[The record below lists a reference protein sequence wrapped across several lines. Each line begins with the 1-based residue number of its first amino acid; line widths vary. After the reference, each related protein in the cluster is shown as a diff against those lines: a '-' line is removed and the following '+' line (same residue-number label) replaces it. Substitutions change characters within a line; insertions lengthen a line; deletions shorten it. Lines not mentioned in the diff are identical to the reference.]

1 MIKRLIKNAAF
12 LLLAAMFLP
21 IVANAQY
28 KVMESS
34 KKRKPEWVNG
44 TIEDFIIVT
53 GRGKTIDAAKK
64 QVLPLVREEIMNSV
78 AIYVKSKSE
87 VTIENEN
94 NNNIISTIE
103 RFKNTSTLETADIPS
118 LKGLSLN
125 KVSDFYWEKLKDKQS
140 KEISVAYHVKY
151 PFSKLQLQKLLD
163 EFNKKEQEMTNK
175 LNGIVDHIDDIKSIE
190 EISTKIK
197 QLKTLEDY
205 FIDNRKEKAQ
215 LGITQLQDMLKAVE
229 IVPIEN
235 DLGTLKYGLKIG
247 GKFYETSQKPRYD
260 NSECVTIISRTS
272 EKHVQVIKYGYE
284 DCMEDEKNFIEV
296 KYKYGNHKPEKK
308 FYFDVTSNKVKIF
321 LRGDINMKAA
331 DKDDD
336 NVNSYNC
343 DMTLVAK
350 YDAAFV
356 IDKVILNWPGLSP
369 VTIDGIGKE
378 FSGKGVHSFVFS
390 VSEAINLRKSSS
402 KNKSEIEGTIF
413 YKAKGTGETMRYKF
427 YSQTIMTDW

>member
-140 KEISVAYHVKY
+140 KEI
-151 PFSKLQLQKLLD
+151 
-163 EFNKKEQEMTNK
+163 
-175 LNGIVDHIDDIKSIE
+175 
-190 EISTKIK
+190 
-197 QLKTLEDY
+197 
-205 FIDNRKEKAQ
+205 
-215 LGITQLQDMLKAVE
+215 
-229 IVPIEN
+229 
-235 DLGTLKYGLKIG
+235 GTPSCALARHL
-247 GKFYETSQKPRYD
+247 
-260 NSECVTIISRTS
+260 
-272 EKHVQVIKYGYE
+272 
-284 DCMEDEKNFIEV
+284 
-296 KYKYGNHKPEKK
+296 
-308 FYFDVTSNKVKIF
+308 
-321 LRGDINMKAA
+321 
-331 DKDDD
+331 
-336 NVNSYNC
+336 
-343 DMTLVAK
+343 
-350 YDAAFV
+350 
-356 IDKVILNWPGLSP
+356 
-369 VTIDGIGKE
+369 
-378 FSGKGVHSFVFS
+378 
-390 VSEAINLRKSSS
+390 
-402 KNKSEIEGTIF
+402 
-413 YKAKGTGETMRYKF
+413 
-427 YSQTIMTDW
+427 